1 MAPSDFFLKLVLK
14 LVSPKVLVGIF
25 PGLGIGLLTVWV
37 SAYIFRNG
45 GQYDGI
51 AQFLGGV
58 IAGLY
63 GYWFAGKNSG
73 WNKFWGTFLFLILSW
88 LAMGRARG
96 IIESLF
102 QLAPDS
108 LNDNFISYAISCGFS
123 LILAGAVFETFTF
136 KGSQVKLK
144 KDTAS

>member
-25 PGLGIGLLTVWV
+25 PGLGIGLLTVWF
-37 SAYIFRNG
+37 SSSISDDGKYAYI
-45 GQYDGI
+45 
-51 AQFLGGV
+51 AELLGGV

-63 GYWFAGKNSG
+63 GYWLASKNGG
-73 WNKFWGTFLFLILSW
+73 WNRFWGTFLFFILSW
-88 LAMGRARG
+88 LAMGPARV

-102 QLAPDS
+102 RLVPERQD
-108 LNDNFISYAISCGFS
+108 DNFISYAISCGFS
-123 LILAGAVFETFTF
+123 FILAGAVFETFTL
-136 KGSQVKLK
+136 KGSQVKLG